1 LQDGARVVCLRSRA
15 IRDVLAG
22 KGGMAAVS
30 LPVDEVPDGDYA
42 IAAVNGPASI
52 VLSGDTD
59 ALDALLA
66 TGVRGRRVDVDYASH
81 SSHVELLRERLLT
94 DLAPIRPRT
103 ATVPLV
109 STVTGEPIDTA
120 EMDAGYWYR
129 NLRQTVRFADAIRSL
144 VADGHATFLETSP
157 HPVLTVGIE
166 DTVGAGTVRAIGS
179 LRRDDGGLAGFHRA
193 LATAY
198 VNGVTVDWTAA
209 YPGARTVD
217 LPTYPFQRQRFWVEG
232 ELEDVDAWRY
242 RVSWTHLN
250 EPVAPAAPG
259 RWLVVGD
266 RRDAWVGRVVAALGT
281 DVEVVDPPAD
291 RAELAARLAG
301 IAPVDGVLSLVD
313 GPAETAAVAQA
324 LGDAGMHT
332 PLWCG
337 SRAAADSVG
346 HAGVGGLGRVVSM
359 ESPQRWGGLVDL
371 PDAFDERACASL
383 RALLAGDLDGADGP
397 ENQVAVR
404 DNGVFGRRLASAPAG
419 APVRSWRPSGT
430 VLVTGGTGGIGGNV
444 ARWAVAGGAERIVL
458 VNRGGPDTEPA
469 RALRAVSDRITV
481 VACDIAD
488 EQAVA
493 EILAQ
498 YPPTSVFH
506 LAAAL
511 DDGVLDSLTPQRF
524 ATALHAKAHGA
535 QVLDRLT
542 RGVGLSAFVLFSSV
556 SGTVGGIGL
565 GNYAAANA
573 MLDAVARHRRA
584 AGEHALS
591 VAWGPWAGEGMATH
605 VVGEE
610 RLDRLGLIPL
620 APASALR
627 ALERSLDL
635 DETTV
640 AVFDIRWDRFVAGP
654 GAVGTAALLSELP
667 QARAPRDTAAAGD
680 PGGGGLAQRLAH
692 AAPAE
697 RRALLLMQVR
707 SDVAAVLKHGSA
719 ESVEPDLAFSA
730 LGFDS
735 LLAVELRNRLSA
747 ATGLALP
754 VTLAFEHPTPLAL
767 TEHLLSAVGG
777 AAVSPEEL
785 LRQLDDIEARL
796 GEADDGTR
804 SRVLDRMHALLVR
817 GGPVRTVAGAAGAG
831 TEVLATVGAAT
842 DEELFDFI

>member
-1 LQDGARVVCLRSRA
+1 VDWGVGDVRLLTEQVPWPETDVPRRAGVSSFGISGTNAHVLLESVPDAAPEPTPPVPGPVPWLLSAQSAEALRAQAARLADHLLGQSPVDVGFSLATTRAALTHRAVVLDEAGLRALAAGEPAAAAVTGVAAGPARAVFVFPGQGAQWVGMARELWGSSAVFAESMEECERAFGPFVDWSLRDVVASGEFSRVDVVQPVLFAVMVSVAGLWRSFGVRPAAVVGHSQGEIAAAVVAGALSLQDGARVVCLRSRA

-337 SRAAADSVG
+337 TRAAADSD
-346 HAGVGGLGRVVSM
+346 GVPAALGRS
-359 ESPQRWGGLVDL
+359 GG
-371 PDAFDERACASL
+371 PA
-383 RALLAGDLDGADGP
+383 
-397 ENQVAVR
+397 
-404 DNGVFGRRLASAPAG
+404 RRLRRARLCQPARPARRRPRRRRRPREPG
-419 APVRSWRPSGT
+419 RGPRQRRVRSKA
-430 VLVTGGTGGIGGNV
+430 GIGSRRCTRAVV
-444 ARWAVAGGAERIVL
+444 AAER
-458 VNRGGPDTEPA
+458 
-469 RALRAVSDRITV
+469 
-481 VACDIAD
+481 
-488 EQAVA
+488 
-493 EILAQ
+493 
-498 YPPTSVFH
+498 
-506 LAAAL
+506 
-511 DDGVLDSLTPQRF
+511 
-524 ATALHAKAHGA
+524 HGA
-535 QVLDRLT
+535 GHR
-542 RGVGLSAFVLFSSV
+542 
-556 SGTVGGIGL
+556 
-565 GNYAAANA
+565 
-573 MLDAVARHRRA
+573 RHRR
-584 AGEHALS
+584 H
-591 VAWGPWAGEGMATH
+591 
-605 VVGEE
+605 
-610 RLDRLGLIPL
+610 RR
-620 APASALR
+620 
-627 ALERSLDL
+627 
-635 DETTV
+635 
-640 AVFDIRWDRFVAGP
+640 
-654 GAVGTAALLSELP
+654 
-667 QARAPRDTAAAGD
+667 
-680 PGGGGLAQRLAH
+680 
-692 AAPAE
+692 E
-697 RRALLLMQVR
+697 RR
-707 SDVAAVLKHGSA
+707 
-719 ESVEPDLAFSA
+719 P
-730 LGFDS
+730 LGG
-735 LLAVELRNRLSA
+735 RGRRRTNRA
-747 ATGLALP
+747 GQPRRPGHRAG
-754 VTLAFEHPTPLAL
+754 
-767 TEHLLSAVGG
+767 
-777 AAVSPEEL
+777 
-785 LRQLDDIEARL
+785 
-796 GEADDGTR
+796 
-804 SRVLDRMHALLVR
+804 
-817 GGPVRTVAGAAGAG
+817 AGAARG
-831 TEVLATVGAAT
+831 E
-842 DEELFDFI
+842 